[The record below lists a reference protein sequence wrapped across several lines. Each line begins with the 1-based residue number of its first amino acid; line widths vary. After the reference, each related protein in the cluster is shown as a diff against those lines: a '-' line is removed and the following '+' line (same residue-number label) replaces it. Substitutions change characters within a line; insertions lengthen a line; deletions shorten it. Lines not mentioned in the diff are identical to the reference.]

1 MQMTADHTLALPA
14 FARFEDVAD
23 PSVYQPL
30 PDDWALA
37 MADVVS
43 STAAIAEGRYKS
55 VNMAGA
61 AVISAV
67 LNAVGM
73 KHLPF
78 VFGGDGAFIAV
89 PPVAQ
94 EAARGALADVGRWV
108 TDEMQL
114 DLRTALVPLAAIRA
128 AGHDVRAAR
137 FQASTEVGY
146 AMFAGGGASWAE
158 AQMKQGAFAVA
169 PSAPGAR
176 PDLTGLSCRWNPVTT
191 RNGHIVSMIVV
202 PGLAGYDAAFR
213 AFVDRLLALAGE
225 GARQGNPVPDGG
237 PPLKLSMAGVE
248 AEARLAKGWLARMK
262 TRVGVTLIAALLIV
276 LHRFDR
282 RLGDFDAREYVKD
295 IELNADFRKFDDGLK
310 MTIDVTGDQLGRIEA
325 MLAGAAAEG
334 LCRYGLHTQTSA
346 LMTCIVPT
354 PMTRDHMHFVDG
366 GAGGYAEAA
375 KRLKAGGPAP
385 MPA

>member
-1 MQMTADHTLALPA
+1 MDQISEEALSLPA
-14 FARFEDVAD
+14 FSRFEDVAD
-23 PSVYQPL
+23 PAVYLPL

-37 MADVVS
+37 IADVVS
-43 STAAIAEGRYKS
+43 STAAIAGGRYKQ

-67 LNAVGM
+67 LNAVGV
-73 KHLPF
+73 KSLPF

-89 PPVAQ
+89 PPNGQA
-94 EAARGALADVGRWV
+94 AARAALADVGAWV
-108 TDEMQL
+108 AEEMQL
-114 DLRTALVPLAAIRA
+114 DLRTAIVPVSAIRA

-137 FQASTEVGY
+137 FQASSEVGY

-158 AQMKQGAFAVA
+158 AQMKQGAFAV
-169 PSAPGAR
+169 PRSAAGAR
-176 PDLTGLSCRWNPVTT
+176 PDLTGLSCRWNPVSA

-202 PGLAGYDAAFR
+202 PGATGYDARFR
-213 AFVDRLLALAGE
+213 GFVGEVLALAAE

-237 PPLKLSMAGVE
+237 PPLKLSISGIE
-248 AEARLAKGWLARMK
+248 AEARLAGGWLARMK
-262 TRVGVTLIAALLIV
+262 VRVRVLVQAGLLIM
-276 LHRFDR
+276 LHRFNR
-282 RLGDFDAREYVKD
+282 KLGDFDAREYVND

-310 MTIDVTGDQLGRIEA
+310 MTIDVTADQLQRIET
-325 MLAGAAAEG
+325 MLAKAAAAG
-334 LCRYGLHTQTSA
+334 LCRYGLHSQQSA

-375 KRLKAGGPAP
+375 KRMKAGEA
-385 MPA
+385 

>member
-1 MQMTADHTLALPA
+1 MDRNVAPALSLPA
-14 FARFEDVAD
+14 FSRFEEVAD
-23 PSVYQPL
+23 PAVYQPL

-43 STAAIAEGRYKS
+43 STAAIAEGRYKQ

-67 LNAVGM
+67 LNAVGI
-73 KHLPF
+73 KSLPF

-94 EAARGALADVGRWV
+94 AAARAALADVGAWV
-108 TDEMQL
+108 FEEMQL
-114 DLRTALVPLAAIRA
+114 NLRTALVPMSAIRA

-137 FQASTEVGY
+137 FQASTQVGY

-158 AQMKQGAFAVA
+158 VRMKQGAFAV
-169 PSAPGAR
+169 PRSPPGAR
-176 PDLTGLSCRWNPVTT
+176 PDLTGLSCRWNPVAT
-191 RNGHIVSMIVV
+191 RNGQIVSLIVV
-202 PGLAGYDAAFR
+202 PGAAGYDAAFR
-213 AFVDRLLALAGE
+213 GFVDEVLALAAE

-237 PPLKLSMAGVE
+237 PPLKLSLSGVE
-248 AEARLAKGWLARMK
+248 AEARLAGGWWARVK
-262 TRVGVTLIAALLIV
+262 VRLGVLVQAGLVIV
-276 LHRFDR
+276 LHRTGR
-282 RLGDFDAREYVKD
+282 TLGGFDAREYVRD
-295 IELNADFRKFDDGLK
+295 IEMNADFRKFDDGLK
-310 MTIDVTGDQLGRIEA
+310 MTIDVTDDQLARIEA
-325 MLAGAAAEG
+325 MLSAASAAG
-334 LCRYGLHTQTSA
+334 LCRYGLHSQKSA

-375 KRLKAGGPAP
+375 KRMKAGAESG
-385 MPA
+385 

>member
-1 MQMTADHTLALPA
+1 MEHSDPALTLPR
-14 FARFEDVAD
+14 FSRFEAVAD
-23 PSVYQPL
+23 PAVYLPL

-67 LNAVGM
+67 LNAVGL
-73 KHLPF
+73 KNLPF

-89 PPVAQ
+89 PPGAQ
-94 EAARGALADVGRWV
+94 GAARAALADVGTWV
-108 TDEMQL
+108 AEELQL
-114 DLRTALVPLAAIRA
+114 DLRTALVPVAAIRV

-137 FQASTEVGY
+137 FQASSEVGY

-158 AQMKQGAFAVA
+158 RQMKQGAFAVPRA
-169 PSAPGAR
+169 AAGAR
-176 PDLTGLSCRWNPVTT
+176 PDLTGLSCRWNPVSA
-191 RNGHIVSMIVV
+191 RNGHIVSLIVV
-202 PGLAGYDAAFR
+202 PGPAGYDAAFR
-213 AFVDRLLALAGE
+213 AFVAEVLALTGE

-237 PPLKLSMAGVE
+237 PPLKLSLAGVE
-248 AEARLAKGWLARMK
+248 AEARQANGWLARMK
-262 TRVGVTLIAALLIV
+262 VRAGVLLLAGLLIV
-276 LHRFDR
+276 LHRFNR
-282 RLGDFDAREYVKD
+282 KLGDFDARQYVKD

-310 MTIDVTGDQLGRIEA
+310 MTIDVTGDQLARIEA
-325 MLAGAAAEG
+325 LLAQAQAAG
-334 LCRYGLHTQTSA
+334 LCRYGLHSQQSA

-354 PMTRDHMHFVDG
+354 PMARDHMHFVDG

-375 KRLKAGGPAP
+375 KRMKAGR
-385 MPA
+385 